1 MANTKCDAIVS
12 MKKLVIALAAALAL
26 VACHKTEEQPP
37 PQKPEEIRALE
48 KAKETAKKLNEKTK
62 ETNAAGQDTNEQKSD
77 STKSDSTQP

>member
-1 MANTKCDAIVS
+1 MANIKCDAIVS
-12 MKKLVIALAAALAL
+12 MKKLVIALATAIVMVLAL

-48 KAKETAKKLNEKTK
+48 KAKETAKKLNDKTK

-77 STKSDSTQP
+77 STQP

>member
-12 MKKLVIALAAALAL
+12 MKSLAIALAAVVALAG
-26 VACHKTEEQPP
+26 CGHKKEEQP

-62 ETNAAGQDTNEQKSD
+62 ETNEAGREANDQKSD
-77 STKSDSTQP
+77 TAKSDTSQP

>member
-12 MKKLVIALAAALAL
+12 MKNLVIALAAVLAL
-26 VACHKTEEQPP
+26 VACHKTEEPP